1 MLVFNG
7 VPRQTNCLGP
17 AFVGS
22 DRLKSS
28 KHPPLQFRLQIHM
41 LYDSVSTWDSAAQRC
56 QRVKAPHGKR
66 RLQLFGSI
74 FYAGRIWLRVVDNLL
89 RTTPVIAESPQSK
102 RNNLRTSKLWVY
114 SLEHLEL
121 DLALSF
127 WNICMA
133 MRPDA
138 TPATLNVIRMAL
150 CIFDQYM
157 MPYSFE
163 RALRKLAA
171 AVVVNAMH
179 QCECIACRF

>member
-1 MLVFNG
+1 M
-7 VPRQTNCLGP
+7 
-17 AFVGS
+17 
-22 DRLKSS
+22 
-28 KHPPLQFRLQIHM
+28 
-41 LYDSVSTWDSAAQRC
+41 
-56 QRVKAPHGKR
+56 
-66 RLQLFGSI
+66 
-74 FYAGRIWLRVVDNLL
+74 
-89 RTTPVIAESPQSK
+89 
-102 RNNLRTSKLWVY
+102 Y

-138 TPATLNVIRMAL
+138 PPATLDLVSMAL

-157 MPYSFE
+157 MPYSFDC
-163 RALRKLAA
+163 ALRKLAI